1 MRKQNIKVF
10 DDFVYATAID
20 QVWTDASFNDV
31 LGRFD
36 QLSLIAI
43 VDNAA
48 GGAGCTFNA
57 QIEHSTDGRNW
68 IVKNAFPE
76 VSGSMTL
83 GGVAI
88 LSGGDGGSLP
98 SAGLVR
104 LSVWVGNTGTAAHAK
119 IYACQRD
126 QG

>member
-1 MRKQNIKVF
+1 MRKQSIKVF

-20 QVWTDASFNDV
+20 QVWTDASFNDT

-36 QLSLIAI
+36 QLSLIA
-43 VDNAA
+43 VTDQVVFST
-48 GGAGCTFNA
+48 GATLNV

-68 IVKNAFPE
+68 TTKNGSPE
-76 VSGSMTL
+76 ISGSITGAGATTL
-83 GGVAI
+83 A
-88 LSGGDGGSLP
+88 GGDGGSSP
-98 SAGLVR
+98 SGGFVR
-104 LSVWVGNTGTAAHAK
+104 LAVWLTNSATAAHVK